1 MTGVP
6 PTDRPNLSTLSPRAR
21 FLAHCAKGELAFQ
34 RDPAT
39 GRAIFYPRM
48 AAPGSGAEHPPWEV
62 SAGIGTVYS
71 TTCVRSRDGDHNVA
85 LIDMEEGFRLLSRV
99 EGIAPDA
106 VRIGQQVRVRMRT
119 DDGEYP
125 YPVFDPVTDCP
136 GTDLRDG
143 AR

>member
-1 MTGVP
+1 MMDDPT
-6 PTDRPNLSTLSPRAR
+6 TDRPELSTLSPRSR
-21 FLAHCAKGELAFQ
+21 FLAHCAWDELAFQ

-48 AAPGSGAEHPPWEV
+48 AAPGSGAEDPPWEI

-71 TTCVRSRDGDHNVA
+71 TTCVRSRDGDYNVA

-99 EGIAPDA
+99 EGAAPDA
-106 VRIGQQVRVRMRT
+106 VRIGQRVRVRMCT
-119 DDGEYP
+119 NDGEEP
-125 YPVFDPVTDCP
+125 YPIFEPVTDDP
-136 GTDLRDG
+136 MTDLRDG